1 MRHWKI
7 ADAEVLRA
15 MEVPDDVTPSYHGR
29 KNAWKRRGEGWL
41 RVTYAEEAR
50 SLVVVTVTPL
60 EKKPR
65 RRKR

>member
-1 MRHWKI
+1 
-7 ADAEVLRA
+7 
-15 MEVPDDVTPSYHGR
+15 MEVPDDVTPSHHGR

-41 RVTYAEEAR
+41 RVTYADEAR

-65 RRKR
+65 KRKR